1 MKIST
6 GMLLF
11 AAILFPLWSHPMG
24 NFSVN
29 RFSGITLGATR
40 VDVVYTL
47 DLAEIPTLD
56 LIRQWGSDAEAP
68 RSKLKQKAS
77 EQMNQ
82 WAANLRLMQ
91 GNKQLPFKVSSTEL
105 VMADGAGN
113 LPVIRITAN
122 LEAAAKP
129 GRIDFEDLNY
139 PSCVGWREIT
149 ISSSDGFSIAK
160 ASHSAVSVSRGLT
173 AYPSATV
180 KSPPRDLRAF
190 AEWRPSGSV
199 LTQPVIIAIP
209 QPDITA
215 SAAPQQTPSQSE
227 VTRGDYLSTL
237 LGRRDLSFG
246 MMLVGLAAAFGFGA
260 MHALSP
266 GHGKT
271 IVAAYL
277 VGSRGTVKHALFLGA
292 MVTFTHTISVFLLG
306 FGTLL
311 LSAYIVPE
319 KIIPVLSILSGLSIA
334 MIGGYLLIQRT
345 NHLMQQVNHTHDGH
359 DHSHGGINHHHGH
372 HHGPGGHTHVPEGEV
387 SMASLIGLAISG
399 GMVPCPSAL
408 ILLLSA
414 ISIGRTGFGLALL
427 TSFSFGLAFVLM
439 AIGLIVLF
447 AKNLLPESS
456 QVRNRK
462 FFLYV
467 PVISAFVIFCVG
479 MVMTGIAAGLIKPFA
494 GLG

>member
-1 MKIST
+1 
-6 GMLLF
+6 
-11 AAILFPLWSHPMG
+11 MG

-29 RFSGITLGATR
+29 RFSGITIGSTH
-40 VDVVYTL
+40 VGVVYTL
-47 DLAEIPTLD
+47 DLAEIPSLD
-56 LIRQWGSDAEAP
+56 LIRQWGLDVEAP
-68 RSKLKQKAS
+68 RSKLKQKAA
-77 EQMNQ
+77 EQMID
-82 WAANLRLMQ
+82 WAANLRLLQ
-91 GNKQLPFKVSSTEL
+91 GNKQLKFEVLSTEL

-113 LPVIRITAN
+113 LPVMRITAN
-122 LEAAAKP
+122 LRTAAEP

-139 PSCVGWREIT
+139 PTSLGWKEIT
-149 ISSSDGFSIAK
+149 IASSDGVRIAK
-160 ASHSAVSVSRGLT
+160 ASHFAVSISKGLT
-173 AYPSATV
+173 AYPPDTV
-180 KSPPRDLRAF
+180 KAPPRDLRAF
-190 AEWRPSGSV
+190 AEWMPSSSSAMR
-199 LTQPVIIAIP
+199 TEIIAIP
-209 QPDITA
+209 QPDIAA
-215 SAAPQQTPSQSE
+215 SATPQQTPLKGE
-227 VTRGDYLSTL
+227 VTRGDYLSNL
-237 LGRRDLSFG
+237 LGRQDLSFG

-260 MHALSP
+260 LHALSP

-306 FGTLL
+306 FGTLF

-345 NHLMQQVNHTHDGH
+345 NHLMQHANHSDD
-359 DHSHGGINHHHGH
+359 DHSHRESSHNHGH
-372 HHGPGGHTHVPEGEV
+372 HHGPGGHTHVPEGEA
-387 SMASLIGLAISG
+387 SMASLVGLAISG

-414 ISIGRTGFGLALL
+414 ISIGRTAFGLALL
-427 TSFSFGLAFVLM
+427 TSFSFGLAVVLM

-447 AKNLLPESS
+447 AKHMIPESS
-456 QVRNRK
+456 QVRNNK

>member
-1 MKIST
+1 
-6 GMLLF
+6 
-11 AAILFPLWSHPMG
+11 MG

-29 RFSGITLGATR
+29 RFSGITVGATQ

-56 LIRQWGSDAEAP
+56 LIRQWGLNAEAP
-68 RSKLKQKAS
+68 RSKLKQKAA
-77 EQMNQ
+77 EQMQQ
-82 WAANLRLMQ
+82 WAANLRLLQ
-91 GNKQLPFKVSSTEL
+91 GNKQRAFEVSSTEL

-113 LPVIRITAN
+113 LPVMRITAN
-122 LEAAAKP
+122 LKAVAKP

-139 PSCVGWREIT
+139 PTSLGWKEIT
-149 ISSSDGFSIAK
+149 ISASDTVSLAK
-160 ASHSAVSVSRGLT
+160 ASHSAVSISKGLT
-173 AYPSATV
+173 AYPPESA
-180 KSPPRDLRAF
+180 KAAPRDLRAF
-190 AEWRPSGSV
+190 AEWMPSGSST
-199 LTQPVIIAIP
+199 TQTELIAIP
-209 QPDITA
+209 QPDIAA
-215 SAAPQQTPSQSE
+215 SAAPTQTPAKGE
-227 VTRGDYLSTL
+227 VTRGDYISTL
-237 LGRRDLSFG
+237 LGRHDLSFG

-306 FGTLL
+306 FGTLF

-345 NHLMQQVNHTHDGH
+345 NRLMQQVHHGNEDRH
-359 DHSHGGINHHHGH
+359 DHSHGQSSHNHGH

-387 SMASLIGLAISG
+387 SMSSLVGLAISG

-427 TSFSFGLAFVLM
+427 TSFSFGLAVVLM

-447 AKNLLPESS
+447 AKTLLPESS
-456 QVRNRK
+456 QVRNNRL
-462 FFLYV
+462 FLYV